1 MDTNFAAEKTELLAI
16 LLAANQAERDGN
28 TQAALAL
35 NEMLVISA
43 AALETDMVLAQDD
56 IEAARLN

>member
-28 TQAALAL
+28 TQAAIIL

-43 AALETDMVLAQDD
+43 ATLETDMVLAQDD

>member
-1 MDTNFAAEKTELLAI
+1 MDANFAAEKTELLAI

-28 TQAALAL
+28 TQAAIVL

-43 AALETDMVLAQDD
+43 CTLETDMVLAQDD

>member
-1 MDTNFAAEKTELLAI
+1 MEIFSAAQTELLAI

-28 TQAALAL
+28 TQAAIVL

-43 AALETDMVLAQDD
+43 CTLETDIVLAQDD
-56 IEAARLN
+56 IEASRLN

>member
-28 TQAALAL
+28 TQAAIVL

-43 AALETDMVLAQDD
+43 CTLETDMVLAQDD
-56 IEAARLN
+56 IEASRLN